1 MAHSWK
7 ETVPKSVCPTLKSTK
22 IAKAT
27 QFSSMRG
34 KKWLRRDDGILSN
47 TFLQRVS
54 QWSDRRG
61 RDGVASAAAYD
72 MFGYKIRR
80 ANFDQMETIEALVFK
95 DRLY

>member
-1 MAHSWK
+1 
-7 ETVPKSVCPTLKSTK
+7 
-22 IAKAT
+22 
-27 QFSSMRG
+27 MRG

-54 QWSDRRG
+54 RWSERRG

-72 MFGYKIRR
+72 MWEYKIPRE
-80 ANFDQMETIEALVFK
+80 NFDQVETIEALVFK